1 MGQIYVSPEDAMAS
15 AQSFDDIAQY
25 YTDVETNACDMEA
38 DVYGAWEGDAA
49 SACKETFARIE
60 ECLGQLGEEVLVHA
74 GLIQDAV
81 GNYIDQ
87 DEYIARSIEAERA
100 GGARPVIRP

>member
-49 SACKETFARIE
+49 NACK
-60 ECLGQLGEEVLVHA
+60 G
-74 GLIQDAV
+74 
-81 GNYIDQ
+81 
-87 DEYIARSIEAERA
+87 
-100 GGARPVIRP
+100 P